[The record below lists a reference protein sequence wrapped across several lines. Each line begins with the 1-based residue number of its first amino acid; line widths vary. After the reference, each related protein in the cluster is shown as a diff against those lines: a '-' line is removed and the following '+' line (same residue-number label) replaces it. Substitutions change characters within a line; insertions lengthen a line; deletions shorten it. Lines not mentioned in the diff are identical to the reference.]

1 MNTMAFFIS
10 ESSQGEYVMKKIL
23 SGNEAIARGAFEAGV
38 SFVSAYPG
46 TPSTEILQTVAEE
59 YPAIH
64 AEWNPNEKVALEV
77 AAGASYAGAR
87 CMAVM
92 KHVGVNVAADP
103 LMTLPYTLI
112 RGGLVLVSAD
122 DPELFSSQNE
132 QDNRHYAR
140 FAKIPMLEPSTSQEA
155 KDFMIEAVRVSEEFG
170 TPVLLRTT
178 TRISHSMGVVELG
191 NEKGG
196 RIPSLERHPAEW
208 VMLPANARVR
218 HPVIEERI
226 IALKSYS
233 DASPLNFME
242 IGSSKLG
249 IISSGVAY
257 QYAKEAF
264 PEASFLKVGLSYPL
278 PEELIRNFAAQ
289 VDELWVVEELDPFME
304 EQVKALGI
312 DCRGKDRL
320 PLCGELNPDIIR
332 GAITGTVPED
342 RGVQPDL
349 PPRPPSM
356 CPGCP
361 HRSML
366 WALKRNKCFIAGDI
380 GCYTLGFLP
389 PLSAI
394 DTTLCMGAGIN
405 HAHGMATVF
414 GPGKEKIAAVIG
426 DSTFYHSGITGLLNL
441 AYNKGAALIVIL
453 DNSTTAMT
461 GSQDHPGT
469 GVTVRGEQTLN
480 LDLENLVR
488 ALGIGWVRTVD
499 PYDIK
504 QTRKD
509 VKEAL
514 AFGGPSVIISKAPCV
529 LLKSRKVSGR
539 ALTVDTDACTG
550 CKVCIGLGCP
560 AIEFRDEKAHINE
573 MCVGCGVCADLCVP
587 KAIGGEK

>member
-1 MNTMAFFIS
+1 
-10 ESSQGEYVMKKIL
+10 MKKIL

-46 TPSTEILQTVAEE
+46 TPSTEILQTVADE
-59 YPAIH
+59 YPEIH
-64 AEWNPNEKVALEV
+64 AEWTPNEKVALEV

-112 RGGLVLVSAD
+112 RGGIVLVSAD

-155 KDFMIEAVRVSEEFG
+155 KDFTIEAVRISEEFG

-191 NEKGG
+191 DKKGG
-196 RIPSLERHPAEW
+196 RTPSLERHPAEW

-226 IALKSYS
+226 RSMKAYS
-233 DASPLNFME
+233 DASPLNVIEM
-242 IGSSKLG
+242 GSPKLG

-264 PEASFLKVGLSYPL
+264 PDASFLKVGLSYPL
-278 PEELIRNFAAQ
+278 PEKLIRKFTAQ
-289 VDELWVVEELDPFME
+289 VEELWVVEELDPFME

-312 DCRGKDRL
+312 DCHGKDRL

-332 GAITGTVPED
+332 DAITGAAPD
-342 RGVQPDL
+342 DGAQPDL

-361 HRSML
+361 HRGML

-394 DTTLCMGAGIN
+394 DTCLCMGAGIN

-469 GVTVRGEQTLN
+469 GITVRGERTVN

-488 ALGIGWVRTVD
+488 ALGIEWVRTVD
-499 PYDIK
+499 PYDVK
-504 QTRKD
+504 QARKD

-514 AFGGPSVIISKAPCV
+514 AFEGPSVIISKAPCV
-529 LLKSRKVSGR
+529 LLKSRKVPGR
-539 ALTVDTDACTG
+539 ALTVDADVCTG

-573 MCVGCGVCADLCVP
+573 TCVGCGVCADLCAP
-587 KAIGGEK
+587 GAIGGEK

>member
-1 MNTMAFFIS
+1 
-10 ESSQGEYVMKKIL
+10 MKKIL

-46 TPSTEILQTVAEE
+46 TPSTEILQTVADE
-59 YPAIH
+59 YPEIH
-64 AEWNPNEKVALEV
+64 AEWTPNEKVALEV

-112 RGGLVLVSAD
+112 RGGIVLVSAD

-155 KDFMIEAVRVSEEFG
+155 KDFTIEAVQISEEFG

-191 NEKGG
+191 DKKGG
-196 RIPSLERHPAEW
+196 RTPSLERHPAEW

-226 IALKSYS
+226 RSMKAYS
-233 DASPLNFME
+233 DASPLNVIEM
-242 IGSSKLG
+242 GSPKLG

-264 PEASFLKVGLSYPL
+264 PDASFLKVGLSYPL
-278 PEELIRNFAAQ
+278 PEKLIRKFAAQ
-289 VDELWVVEELDPFME
+289 VEELWVVEELDPFME

-312 DCRGKDRL
+312 DCHGKDRL

-332 GAITGTVPED
+332 DAITGAAPD
-342 RGVQPDL
+342 DGAQPDL

-361 HRSML
+361 HRGML

-394 DTTLCMGAGIN
+394 DTCLCMGAGIN

-469 GVTVRGEQTLN
+469 GITVRGERTVN

-488 ALGIGWVRTVD
+488 ALGIEWVRTVD
-499 PYDIK
+499 PYDVK
-504 QTRKD
+504 QARKD

-514 AFGGPSVIISKAPCV
+514 AFEGPSVIISKAPCV
-529 LLKSRKVSGR
+529 LLKSRKVPGR
-539 ALTVDTDACTG
+539 ALTVDADVCTG

-573 MCVGCGVCADLCVP
+573 TCVGCGVCADLCAP
-587 KAIGGEK
+587 GAIGGEK

>member
-1 MNTMAFFIS
+1 
-10 ESSQGEYVMKKIL
+10 MKKIL

-46 TPSTEILQTVAEE
+46 TPSTEILQTVADE
-59 YPAIH
+59 YPEIH
-64 AEWNPNEKVALEV
+64 AEWTPNEKVALEV

-112 RGGLVLVSAD
+112 RGGIVLVSAD

-155 KDFMIEAVRVSEEFG
+155 KDFTIEAVRISEEFG

-191 NEKGG
+191 DKKGG
-196 RIPSLERHPAEW
+196 RTPSLERHPAEW

-226 IALKSYS
+226 RSLKVYS
-233 DASPLNFME
+233 DASPLNVIEM
-242 IGSSKLG
+242 GSPKLG

-264 PEASFLKVGLSYPL
+264 PDASFLKVGLSYPL
-278 PEELIRNFAAQ
+278 PEKLIRKFTAQ
-289 VDELWVVEELDPFME
+289 VEELWVVEELDPFME

-312 DCRGKDRL
+312 DCHGKDRL

-332 GAITGTVPED
+332 DAITGAAPD
-342 RGVQPDL
+342 DGAQPDL

-361 HRSML
+361 HRGML

-394 DTTLCMGAGIN
+394 DTCLCMGAGIN

-469 GVTVRGEQTLN
+469 GITVRGERTVN

-488 ALGIGWVRTVD
+488 ALGIEWVRTVD
-499 PYDIK
+499 PYDVK
-504 QTRKD
+504 QARKD

-514 AFGGPSVIISKAPCV
+514 AFEGPSVIISKAPCV
-529 LLKSRKVSGR
+529 LLKSRKVPGR
-539 ALTVDTDACTG
+539 ALTVDADVCTG

-573 MCVGCGVCADLCVP
+573 TCVGCGVCADLCAP
-587 KAIGGEK
+587 GAIGGEK

>member
-1 MNTMAFFIS
+1 
-10 ESSQGEYVMKKIL
+10 MKKIL

-46 TPSTEILQTVAEE
+46 TPSTEILQTVADE
-59 YPAIH
+59 YPEIH
-64 AEWNPNEKVALEV
+64 AEWTPNEKVALEV

-92 KHVGVNVAADP
+92 KHLGVNVASET

-112 RGGLVLVSAD
+112 RGGIDLLSAD

-155 KDFMIEAVRVSEEFG
+155 KDFMIEAVRISEEFG

-191 NEKGG
+191 DKKGG
-196 RIPSLERHPAEW
+196 RTPSLERHPAEW

-226 IALKSYS
+226 RSLKVYS
-233 DASPLNFME
+233 DASPLNVIEM
-242 IGSSKLG
+242 GSPKLG

-264 PEASFLKVGLSYPL
+264 PDASFLKVGLSYPL
-278 PEELIRNFAAQ
+278 PEKLIRKFAAQ
-289 VDELWVVEELDPFME
+289 VEELWVVEELDPFME

-312 DCRGKDRL
+312 DCHGKDRL

-332 GAITGTVPED
+332 DAITGAAPD
-342 RGVQPDL
+342 DGAQPDL

-361 HRSML
+361 HRGML

-394 DTTLCMGAGIN
+394 DTCLCMGAGIN

-469 GVTVRGEQTLN
+469 GITVRGERTVN

-488 ALGIGWVRTVD
+488 ALGIEWVRTVD
-499 PYDIK
+499 PYDVK
-504 QTRKD
+504 QARKD

-514 AFGGPSVIISKAPCV
+514 AFEGPSVIISKAPCV
-529 LLKSRKVSGR
+529 LLKSRKVPGR
-539 ALTVDTDACTG
+539 ALTVDADVCTG

-573 MCVGCGVCADLCVP
+573 TCVGCGVCADLCAP
-587 KAIGGEK
+587 GAIGGEK

>member
-1 MNTMAFFIS
+1 
-10 ESSQGEYVMKKIL
+10 MKKIL

-46 TPSTEILQTVAEE
+46 TPSTEILQTVADE
-59 YPAIH
+59 YPEIH
-64 AEWNPNEKVALEV
+64 AEWTPNEKVALEV

-112 RGGLVLVSAD
+112 RGGIVLVSAD

-155 KDFMIEAVRVSEEFG
+155 KDFMIEAVRISEEFG

-191 NEKGG
+191 DKKGG
-196 RIPSLERHPAEW
+196 RTPSLERHPAEW

-226 IALKSYS
+226 RSMKAYS
-233 DASPLNFME
+233 DASPLNVIEM
-242 IGSSKLG
+242 GSPKLG

-264 PEASFLKVGLSYPL
+264 PDASFLKVGLSYPL
-278 PEELIRNFAAQ
+278 PEKLIRKFAAQ
-289 VDELWVVEELDPFME
+289 VEELWVVEELDPFME

-312 DCRGKDRL
+312 DCYGKDRL

-332 GAITGTVPED
+332 SAITGAAPEEGD
-342 RGVQPDL
+342 QPDL

-361 HRSML
+361 HRGML

-469 GVTVRGEQTLN
+469 GITVRGERTVN

-488 ALGIGWVRTVD
+488 ALGIEWVRTVD
-499 PYDIK
+499 PYDVK
-504 QTRKD
+504 QARKD

-514 AFGGPSVIISKAPCV
+514 AFEGPSVIISKAPCV
-529 LLKSRKVSGR
+529 LLKSRKVPGKV
-539 ALTVDTDACTG
+539 LTVDADVCTG

-573 MCVGCGVCADLCVP
+573 TCVGCGVCADLCAP
-587 KAIGGEK
+587 GAIGGEK

>member
-1 MNTMAFFIS
+1 
-10 ESSQGEYVMKKIL
+10 MKKIL

-46 TPSTEILQTVAEE
+46 TPSTEILQTVADE
-59 YPAIH
+59 YPEIH
-64 AEWNPNEKVALEV
+64 AEWTPNEKVALEV

-112 RGGLVLVSAD
+112 RGGIVLVSAD

-155 KDFMIEAVRVSEEFG
+155 KDFTIEAVQISEEFG

-191 NEKGG
+191 DKKGG
-196 RIPSLERHPAEW
+196 RTPSLERHPAEW

-226 IALKSYS
+226 RSLKVYS
-233 DASPLNFME
+233 DASPLNVIEM
-242 IGSSKLG
+242 GSPKLG

-264 PEASFLKVGLSYPL
+264 PDASFLKVGLSYPL
-278 PEELIRNFAAQ
+278 PEKLIRKFTAQ
-289 VDELWVVEELDPFME
+289 VEELWVVEELDPFME

-312 DCRGKDRL
+312 DCHGKDRL

-332 GAITGTVPED
+332 DAITGAAPD
-342 RGVQPDL
+342 DGAQPDL

-361 HRSML
+361 HRGML

-394 DTTLCMGAGIN
+394 DTCLCMGAGIN

-469 GVTVRGEQTLN
+469 GITVRGERTVN

-488 ALGIGWVRTVD
+488 ALGIEWVRTVD
-499 PYDIK
+499 PYDVK
-504 QTRKD
+504 QARKD

-514 AFGGPSVIISKAPCV
+514 AFEGPSVIISKAPCV
-529 LLKSRKVSGR
+529 LLKSRKVPGR
-539 ALTVDTDACTG
+539 ALTVDADVCTG

-573 MCVGCGVCADLCVP
+573 TCVGCGVCADLCAP
-587 KAIGGEK
+587 GAIGGEK

>member
-1 MNTMAFFIS
+1 
-10 ESSQGEYVMKKIL
+10 MKKIL

-46 TPSTEILQTVAEE
+46 TPSTEILQTVADE
-59 YPAIH
+59 YPEIH
-64 AEWNPNEKVALEV
+64 AEWTPNEKVALEV

-112 RGGLVLVSAD
+112 RGGIVLVSAD

-155 KDFMIEAVRVSEEFG
+155 KDFTIEAVQISEEFG

-191 NEKGG
+191 DKKGG
-196 RIPSLERHPAEW
+196 RTPSLERHPAEW

-226 IALKSYS
+226 RSLKVYS
-233 DASPLNFME
+233 DASPLNVIEM
-242 IGSSKLG
+242 GSPKLG

-264 PEASFLKVGLSYPL
+264 PDASFLKVGLSYPL
-278 PEELIRNFAAQ
+278 PEKLIRKFTAQ
-289 VDELWVVEELDPFME
+289 VEELWVVEELDPFME

-312 DCRGKDRL
+312 DCHGKDRL
-320 PLCGELNPDIIR
+320 PLCGELNPDIIQS
-332 GAITGTVPED
+332 AITGAAPD
-342 RGVQPDL
+342 DGAQPDL

-361 HRSML
+361 HRGML

-394 DTTLCMGAGIN
+394 DTCLCMGAGIN

-441 AYNKGAALIVIL
+441 AYNNGAALIVIL

-469 GVTVRGEQTLN
+469 GITVRGERTVN

-488 ALGIGWVRTVD
+488 ALGIEWVRTVD
-499 PYDIK
+499 PYDVK
-504 QTRKD
+504 QARKD

-514 AFGGPSVIISKAPCV
+514 AFEGPSVIISKAPCV
-529 LLKSRKVSGR
+529 LLKSRKVPGR
-539 ALTVDTDACTG
+539 ALTVDADVCTG

-573 MCVGCGVCADLCVP
+573 TCVGCGVCADLCAP
-587 KAIGGEK
+587 GAIGGEK

>member
-1 MNTMAFFIS
+1 
-10 ESSQGEYVMKKIL
+10 MKKML
-23 SGNEAIARGAFEAGV
+23 SGNEAIARGALEAGV
-38 SFVSAYPG
+38 AFASAYPG
-46 TPSTEILQTVAEE
+46 TPSTEILEAIASE
-59 YPAIH
+59 YPGIH
-64 AEWNPNEKVALEV
+64 AEWTPNEKVALEV

-87 CMAVM
+87 SMAVM

-155 KDFMIEAVRVSEEFG
+155 KDMMIEAVRISEKYE
-170 TPVLLRTT
+170 TPVMLRTT
-178 TRISHSMGVVELG
+178 TRISHSLGVVELG
-191 NEKGG
+191 KENGVRK
-196 RIPSLERHPAEW
+196 PSLERHPAEW

-218 HPVIEERI
+218 HPIIEERI
-226 IALKSYS
+226 LSLKSLS
-233 DASPLNFME
+233 D
-242 IGSSKLG
+242 SSAFNSIEMGDPSLG

-264 PEASFLKVGLSYPL
+264 PDASFLKLGMSYPL
-278 PEELIRNFAAQ
+278 PEELIRDFASR
-289 VDELWVVEELDPFME
+289 VRELWVVEELDPFME
-304 EQVKALGI
+304 DQVKALGI
-312 DCRGKDRL
+312 SCRGKDRL
-320 PLCGELNPDIIR
+320 PMCGELNPDIIR
-332 GAITGTVPED
+332 DAIAGGRPEAVEE
-342 RGVQPDL
+342 RKL

-361 HRSML
+361 HRSLL

-389 PLSAI
+389 PLDAI

-405 HAHGMATVF
+405 HAHGMAKAF
-414 GPGKEKIAAVIG
+414 GPGKEKITAVIG

-441 AYNKGAALIVIL
+441 AYNNGTALVVIL

-461 GSQDHPGT
+461 GSQNHPGT
-469 GVTVRGEQTLN
+469 GVTIRGEQTIS
-480 LDLENLVR
+480 LDLENLVKS
-488 ALGIGWVRTVD
+488 LGIGWVRTVD
-499 PYDIK
+499 PYDVK
-504 QTRKD
+504 KTRKD
-509 VKEAL
+509 IKEAL
-514 AFGGPSVIISKAPCV
+514 AHDGPSVIISKAPCV

-539 ALTVDTDACTG
+539 ALMVDADTCTG

-560 AIEFRDEKAHINE
+560 AIEFRDEKAYISD
-573 MCVGCGVCADLCVP
+573 MCVGCGVCAELCAP
-587 KAIGGEK
+587 GAIGGEK

>member
-1 MNTMAFFIS
+1 
-10 ESSQGEYVMKKIL
+10 
-23 SGNEAIARGAFEAGV
+23 
-38 SFVSAYPG
+38 
-46 TPSTEILQTVAEE
+46 
-59 YPAIH
+59 
-64 AEWNPNEKVALEV
+64 
-77 AAGASYAGAR
+77 
-87 CMAVM
+87 
-92 KHVGVNVAADP
+92 
-103 LMTLPYTLI
+103 
-112 RGGLVLVSAD
+112 
-122 DPELFSSQNE
+122 
-132 QDNRHYAR
+132 
-140 FAKIPMLEPSTSQEA
+140 
-155 KDFMIEAVRVSEEFG
+155 
-170 TPVLLRTT
+170 
-178 TRISHSMGVVELG
+178 VVELG
-191 NEKGG
+191 DKKGG
-196 RIPSLERHPAEW
+196 RTPSLERHPAEW

-226 IALKSYS
+226 RSLKVYS
-233 DASPLNFME
+233 DASPLNVIEM
-242 IGSSKLG
+242 GSPKLG

-264 PEASFLKVGLSYPL
+264 PDASFLKVGLSYPL
-278 PEELIRNFAAQ
+278 PEKLIRKFTAQ
-289 VDELWVVEELDPFME
+289 VEELWVVEELDPFME

-312 DCRGKDRL
+312 DCHGKDRL

-332 GAITGTVPED
+332 DAITGAAPD
-342 RGVQPDL
+342 DGAQPDL

-361 HRSML
+361 HRGML

-394 DTTLCMGAGIN
+394 DTCLCMGAGIN

-469 GVTVRGEQTLN
+469 GITVRGERTVN

-488 ALGIGWVRTVD
+488 ALGIEWVRTVD
-499 PYDIK
+499 PYDVK
-504 QTRKD
+504 QARKD

-514 AFGGPSVIISKAPCV
+514 AFEGPSVIISKAPCV
-529 LLKSRKVSGR
+529 LLKSRKVPGR
-539 ALTVDTDACTG
+539 ALTVDADVCTG

-573 MCVGCGVCADLCVP
+573 TCVGCGVCADLCAP
-587 KAIGGEK
+587 GAIGGEK

>member
-1 MNTMAFFIS
+1 
-10 ESSQGEYVMKKIL
+10 MKKIL

-46 TPSTEILQTVAEE
+46 TPSTEILQTVADE
-59 YPAIH
+59 YPEIH
-64 AEWNPNEKVALEV
+64 AEWTPNEKVALEV

-112 RGGLVLVSAD
+112 RGGIVLVSAD

-155 KDFMIEAVRVSEEFG
+155 KDFMIEAVRISEEFG

-191 NEKGG
+191 DKKGG
-196 RIPSLERHPAEW
+196 RTPSLERHPAEW

-226 IALKSYS
+226 RSMKAYS
-233 DASPLNFME
+233 DASPLNVIEM
-242 IGSSKLG
+242 GSPKLG

-264 PEASFLKVGLSYPL
+264 PDASFLKVGLSYPL
-278 PEELIRNFAAQ
+278 PEKLIRKFAAQ
-289 VDELWVVEELDPFME
+289 VEELWVVEELDPFME

-312 DCRGKDRL
+312 DCHGKDRL

-332 GAITGTVPED
+332 DAITGAAPD
-342 RGVQPDL
+342 DGAQPDL

-361 HRSML
+361 HRGML

-394 DTTLCMGAGIN
+394 DTCLCMGAGIN

-469 GVTVRGEQTLN
+469 GITVRGERTVN

-488 ALGIGWVRTVD
+488 ALGIEWVRTVD
-499 PYDIK
+499 PYDVK
-504 QTRKD
+504 QARKD

-514 AFGGPSVIISKAPCV
+514 AFEGPSVIISKAPCV
-529 LLKSRKVSGR
+529 LLKSRKVPGR
-539 ALTVDTDACTG
+539 ALTVDADVCTG

-573 MCVGCGVCADLCVP
+573 TCVGCGVCADLCAP
-587 KAIGGEK
+587 GAIGGEK

>member
-1 MNTMAFFIS
+1 
-10 ESSQGEYVMKKIL
+10 MKKIL

-46 TPSTEILQTVAEE
+46 TPSTEILQTVADE
-59 YPAIH
+59 YPEIH
-64 AEWNPNEKVALEV
+64 AEWTPNEKVALEV

-112 RGGLVLVSAD
+112 RGGIVLVSAD

-155 KDFMIEAVRVSEEFG
+155 KDFTIEAVQISEEFG

-191 NEKGG
+191 DKKGG
-196 RIPSLERHPAEW
+196 RTPSLERHPAEW

-226 IALKSYS
+226 RSMKAYS
-233 DASPLNFME
+233 DASPLNVIEM
-242 IGSSKLG
+242 GSPKLG

-264 PEASFLKVGLSYPL
+264 PDASFLKVGLSYPL
-278 PEELIRNFAAQ
+278 PEKLIRKFTAQ
-289 VDELWVVEELDPFME
+289 VEELWVVEELDPFME

-312 DCRGKDRL
+312 DCHGKDRL

-332 GAITGTVPED
+332 DAITGAAPD
-342 RGVQPDL
+342 DGAQPDL

-361 HRSML
+361 HRGML

-394 DTTLCMGAGIN
+394 DTCLCMGAGIN

-469 GVTVRGEQTLN
+469 GITVRGERTVN

-488 ALGIGWVRTVD
+488 ALGIEWVRTVD
-499 PYDIK
+499 PYDVK
-504 QTRKD
+504 QARKD

-514 AFGGPSVIISKAPCV
+514 AFEGPSVIISKAPCV
-529 LLKSRKVSGR
+529 LLKSRKVPGR
-539 ALTVDTDACTG
+539 ALTVDADVCTG

-573 MCVGCGVCADLCVP
+573 TCVGCGVCADLCAP
-587 KAIGGEK
+587 GAIGGEK

>member
-1 MNTMAFFIS
+1 
-10 ESSQGEYVMKKIL
+10 MKKIL

-46 TPSTEILQTVAEE
+46 TPSTEILQTVADE
-59 YPAIH
+59 YPEIH
-64 AEWNPNEKVALEV
+64 AEWTPNEKVALEV

-112 RGGLVLVSAD
+112 RGGIVLVSAD

-155 KDFMIEAVRVSEEFG
+155 KDFTIEAVRISEEFG

-191 NEKGG
+191 DKKGG
-196 RIPSLERHPAEW
+196 RTPSLERHPAEW

-226 IALKSYS
+226 RSRKVYS
-233 DASPLNFME
+233 DASPLNVIEM
-242 IGSSKLG
+242 GSPKLG

-264 PEASFLKVGLSYPL
+264 PDASFLKVGLSYPL
-278 PEELIRNFAAQ
+278 PEKLIRKFTAQ
-289 VDELWVVEELDPFME
+289 VEELWVVEELDPFME

-312 DCRGKDRL
+312 DCHGKDRL

-332 GAITGTVPED
+332 DAITGAAPD
-342 RGVQPDL
+342 DGAQPDL

-361 HRSML
+361 HRGML

-394 DTTLCMGAGIN
+394 DTCLCMGAGIN

-469 GVTVRGEQTLN
+469 GITVRGERTVN

-488 ALGIGWVRTVD
+488 ALGIEWVRTVD
-499 PYDIK
+499 PYDVK
-504 QTRKD
+504 QARKD

-514 AFGGPSVIISKAPCV
+514 AFEGPSVIISKAPCV
-529 LLKSRKVSGR
+529 LLKSRKVPGR
-539 ALTVDTDACTG
+539 ALTVDADVCTG

-573 MCVGCGVCADLCVP
+573 TCVGCGVCADLCAP
-587 KAIGGEK
+587 GAIGGEK